1 MVGIEHHDLC
11 SGILLWCVSCSNY
24 PALTVC
30 KKHGLFDSEK
40 EQSVGSRVLQLV
52 EAEDCYLVPSD
63 QQTDNTLYI
72 QRYGTKVYSLSLKD
86 CIVIFES
93 VTKMEYA
100 VPSYVLTLMMNRMK
114 EQLKYSVLSARELIC
129 LLESVDALGLL
140 NEDMFCGMMARKLTK
155 VIAERGKSQW
165 NYSEFIGLLG
175 VMNRTPMLH
184 RNLDLVHAVLN
195 ALQLNKQGWGQM
207 NGEPLE
213 MLNDLFVA
221 LDRKLSDNGLIIEI
235 AGTELEKHGD
245 DESVEDGN
253 DSDVEREHNNL
264 SILIA
269 DIRRKLARKLEIREM
284 KSDSV

>member
-1 MVGIEHHDLC
+1 MYFV
-11 SGILLWCVSCSNY
+11 GILLWCVSCSNY

-30 KKHGLFDSEK
+30 KKHGLFDSEH

-63 QQTDNTLYI
+63 QRTDNTLYL

-114 EQLKYSVLSARELIC
+114 EQLKYSVLSARELIS
-129 LLESVDALGLL
+129 LMESVDALGLL
-140 NEDMFCGMMARKLTK
+140 SEDTFCGMMARKLTK
-155 VIAERGKSQW
+155 VIAERAKSQW

-175 VMNRTPMLH
+175 VMNRTPMLY
-184 RNLDLVHAVLN
+184 RNLDLVHAVLS
-195 ALQLNKQGWGQM
+195 ALQFNKQGWGQM

-213 MLNDLFVA
+213 MLNDLFVT
-221 LDRKLSDNGLIIEI
+221 LHQKLSEKGLIMEI
-235 AGTELEKHGD
+235 GDTELEEGE
-245 DESVEDGN
+245 DESVEDEN

-264 SILIA
+264 SVLVA
-269 DIRRKLARKLEIREM
+269 DIRRKLARKLEIRE
-284 KSDSV
+284 KRSA